1 MRNLI
6 FPPGNLFGSRRA
18 GDGPGRSVAA
28 RRRGGPARRNVSC
41 RGLRKI
47 AYIYPGIPAERSP
60 ENDTDM
66 PKQTSFKYLVC
77 SGPDRLWGITVDTVG
92 EYSVEP
98 GYTVYPPPSA
108 GHPDDYYFNVDR
120 GRILDNYQLIYITQG
135 RGWYK
140 DTPGGEALEIR
151 AGTMLI
157 IPPYTW
163 HSYCPD
169 HRTGWHEYWI
179 GFRGEHVDDR
189 YNNGFFSRGRIIHPI
204 GLREHIIDQYREAL
218 DIALREKTGSQ
229 QVLASIA
236 NIILSYVIYYDLN
249 DTGRDIVAEK
259 MDRARSIMREN
270 MLAGITPEEVAGRI
284 NMSYSWFRKTFKEY
298 TNVSPAHYIMQ
309 LRLRKAKLM
318 LLNSSLSVK
327 EIAYELRYEDSAYF
341 SAIFKKYVGCSPSEY
356 RAGCISGS
364 AQGGTPATP
373 CKTTREVPR

>member
-1 MRNLI
+1 MN
-6 FPPGNLFGSRRA
+6 
-18 GDGPGRSVAA
+18 
-28 RRRGGPARRNVSC
+28 
-41 RGLRKI
+41 
-47 AYIYPGIPAERSP
+47 
-60 ENDTDM
+60 
-66 PKQTSFKYLVC
+66 
-77 SGPDRLWGITVDTVG
+77 TVG

-135 RGWYK
+135 RGWYR

-309 LRLRKAKLM
+309 LRLRKAKAHVAQLVAERQGDR
-318 LLNSSLSVK
+318 LRACVTRIRPTSRRSSRST
-327 EIAYELRYEDSAYF
+327 SAARPP
-341 SAIFKKYVGCSPSEY
+341 STGPDASPARR
-356 RAGCISGS
+356 RAGRRLLHVKQLGKFLADGCIVRLDDNDVGHVVPP
-364 AQGGTPATP
+364 AAHQRVVGHLLRTGPAAGFLHGEQRVGGPVEEDRVVVHALFAEPGVPVRAISRRVGGGIPPP
-373 CKTTREVPR
+373 CPV

>member
-1 MRNLI
+1 
-6 FPPGNLFGSRRA
+6 
-18 GDGPGRSVAA
+18 
-28 RRRGGPARRNVSC
+28 
-41 RGLRKI
+41 
-47 AYIYPGIPAERSP
+47 
-60 ENDTDM
+60 M

-98 GYTVYPPPSA
+98 GYTVYPSPSA

-140 DTPGGEALEIR
+140 DTPGGEALGVR

-356 RAGCISGS
+356 RAGCISGA